1 MNKINIADY
10 QNGEVFECNI
20 IAEKQIADSVKL
32 LRVTNDQLG
41 TMAVIL
47 YDTGEYFTQYDWTD
61 RGVDSVVSS
70 KWVYM
75 DGRDAIM
82 LDGLPRVLA

>member
-1 MNKINIADY
+1 VNKINIADY

-20 IAEKQIADSVKL
+20 IAEKQISDNAKL

-41 TMAVIL
+41 TMAVVL

-61 RGVDSVVSS
+61 RGVDAVESS
-70 KWVYM
+70 KLVFM
-75 DGRDAIM
+75 DGRDAII
-82 LDGLPRVLA
+82 LDGLPRVL